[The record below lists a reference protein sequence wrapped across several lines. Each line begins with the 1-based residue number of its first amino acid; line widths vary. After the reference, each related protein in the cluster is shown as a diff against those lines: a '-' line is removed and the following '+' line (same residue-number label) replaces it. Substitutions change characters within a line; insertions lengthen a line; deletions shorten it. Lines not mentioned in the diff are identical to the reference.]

1 MDITLLKSRVD
12 SLLNSFSHPSTIEL
26 QNRLYLGT
34 VSVMQAVYGSNS
46 SQERD
51 LRTYIEKLREK
62 SYPANQIVIDDSIS
76 AIKGALCSIKSE
88 IDCGFVGT
96 LRATLTGEVLTDI
109 IKLTR
114 AVLEEKGD
122 DAKNVASVLAAAAFE
137 DTIRKLADIKKCGD
151 AEKLS
156 DLLIQIKDAGVL
168 QGAEVSIAQSYLS
181 FRNRALHAK
190 WNEVDRPSVESVI
203 AFIEQIILKHFT
215 K

>member
-1 MDITLLKSRVD
+1 MDIILLKSRVD
-12 SLLNSFSHPSTIEL
+12 ALLNSFSPSSSIEL
-26 QNRLYLGT
+26 QNTLYLGT
-34 VSVMQAVYGSNS
+34 LSVMHAMYGLNS
-46 SQERD
+46 SHERD
-51 LRTYIEKLREK
+51 LRTYIERLREK
-62 SYPANQIVIDDSIS
+62 AHPGNPLIIQQSIS
-76 AIKGALCSIKSE
+76 AIKGALSSIKSE
-88 IDCGFVGT
+88 IDSGFWGT

-137 DTIRKLADIKKCGD
+137 DTLRKLADIKKCGD
-151 AEKLS
+151 TDKLA
-156 DLLIQIKDAGVL
+156 DLLTQIKDAGVL

-203 AFIEQIILKHFT
+203 AFVEQIILKHFT
-215 K
+215 

>member
-12 SLLNSFSHPSTIEL
+12 SLLTSFSQPSTIEL
-26 QNRLYLGT
+26 QNTLYLGT
-34 VSVMQAVYGSNS
+34 VSVMQAVYGPNS

-62 SYPANQIVIDDSIS
+62 SHPANQMVIADSIS

-137 DTIRKLADIKKCGD
+137 DTIRKLADIKKCGV

-156 DLLIQIKDAGVL
+156 DLLIRIKDAGVL
-168 QGAEVSIAQSYLS
+168 QGAEVGIAQSYLS

-190 WNEVDRPSVESVI
+190 WIEVDRPSVESVI

-215 K
+215 